1 MKGKQAISAILL
13 VMCLLFAG
21 CEGKSTFDGSRT
33 SGETEF
39 RMEYSILN
47 KEESAELKLAEG
59 DQLQVSIS
67 HTTGNVDVI
76 VGRNGEEPIYKGTG
90 QENADFILTIPQ
102 TGAYQISV
110 RGHRAKGK
118 ISFTCIPLKEE

>member
-1 MKGKQAISAILL
+1 MKGKQAIPAILL
-13 VMCLLFAG
+13 AVCLLFAG
-21 CEGKSTFDGSRT
+21 CVGKSTFDGSRI
-33 SGETEF
+33 SDETEF
-39 RMEYSILN
+39 RMEYNILD
-47 KEESAELKLAEG
+47 KEESAELKLTEG

-90 QENADFILTIPQ
+90 QENADFVLTIPQ